1 MKFIIYL
8 YYLLYKFMEHLGRF
22 LYEHSPL
29 TPKNKTDRKGEE
41 TLRLQII
48 FYTYSLFTM
57 GELLYSACI
66 LLFLY
71 LMGVKQVVMIAN
83 KDYKWPVVISFVII
97 SGTIDYFFLERNDRF
112 EKYSEEFRHF
122 TFEQKALYGMV
133 ALFLFLLPL
142 FVLIYEIGKL

>member
-8 YYLLYKFMEHLGRF
+8 YYLLYKFMGHLGRF

-29 TPKNKTDRKGEE
+29 TPKNKANRKGEE

-48 FYTYSLFTM
+48 ISSASLFALGKM
-57 GELLYSACI
+57 LYLFCI

-71 LMGVKQVVMIAN
+71 LIGLKQVEIVTNEDNVKIALGT
-83 KDYKWPVVISFVII
+83 IVII
-97 SGTIDYFFLERNDRF
+97 NFIADYFLLYRNDRF
-112 EKYSEEFRHF
+112 EKCSEEFRHF

-133 ALFLFLLPL
+133 ALFLFLLPI